1 MIAIVD
7 YGMGNLHSVSKAL
20 ERLGYD
26 YEVTDQA
33 DRMEAAKGVLLPGV
47 GAFGDAMKELR
58 RLRLDET
65 LLRVAEE
72 GKPLLGI
79 CLGMQL
85 LFETSD
91 EGGEHK
97 GLSILPGHVR
107 RFPRQIDTDSAGAY
121 KVPHMGWNKLQ
132 SNLDHPLLQHI
143 EDGGRY
149 AYFVHSYYVADMAD
163 AHLLAYA
170 DYGVRVPAIVGK
182 ESTRSRVY
190 GMQFHPEKSSRTGI
204 RLLSNFVSQCEGVHV
219 R

>member
-1 MIAIVD
+1 MIGVID

-20 ERLGYD
+20 ERLGKD
-26 YEVTDQA
+26 YFVSENVEELQKA
-33 DRMEAAKGVLLPGV
+33 DGLILPGV
-47 GAFGDAMKELR
+47 GSFRDAMEILQKDG
-58 RLRLDET
+58 LDQFVIEW
-65 LLRVAEE
+65 AKA
-72 GKPLLGI
+72 GKPILGI

-85 LFETSD
+85 LFEES
-91 EGGEHK
+91 EENGETK
-97 GLSILPGHVR
+97 GLALLPGVVR
-107 RFPRQIDTDSAGAY
+107 RFPGVTAQGEPY